1 MADEKRLAWAEMAA
15 IACVMV
21 LSMAYGFLVLRVL
34 LARQSGLGPAAALR
48 DAISGG
54 WPIVALFLLVGAAVA
69 LTTYRLV
76 MPRAAGQGVSPETAR
91 AAGSRQWRRMRL
103 LATILA
109 LPLIL
114 LTAGWVG
121 FIMLTGKDLDV
132 HVLMM
137 LGLAVW
143 CAVVVMVYWIVKP
156 SREYL
161 YAQGTGDRS
170 RIDDE
175 RAQEVKGRAADTTIN
190 VFMGVMILVGVPYE
204 VIIQG
209 VLPFRSYAEMA
220 VICLVWG
227 LASWRWKRK
236 L

>member
-1 MADEKRLAWAEMAA
+1 MSDVRRVGRAKGVAIYLAFGLGLMGYSHT
-15 IACVMV
+15 
-21 LSMAYGFLVLRVL
+21 LLRVW
-34 LARQSGLGPAAALR
+34 LARASKGLGPAAALR

-54 WPIVALFLLVGAAVA
+54 WDITAAMMVGAVVCAAARFLINRPVA
-69 LTTYRLV
+69 
-76 MPRAAGQGVSPETAR
+76 GEGISPETA
-91 AAGSRQWRRMRL
+91 GLRQWRRMRL
-103 LATILA
+103 LVTICA
-109 LPLIL
+109 LPFILIM
-114 LTAGWVG
+114 AGWVG

-132 HVLMM
+132 HVLIM
-137 LGLAVW
+137 LGVAV
-143 CAVVVMVYWIVKP
+143 CYAVVVMVYWIVKP

-190 VFMGVMILVGVPYE
+190 VFVGFMFLVGVPYE

-220 VICLVWG
+220 VILLVGG
-227 LASWRWKRK
+227 LSSWRWKRK

>member
-1 MADEKRLAWAEMAA
+1 MSDVRRVGRAKGVAIYLA
-15 IACVMV
+15 
-21 LSMAYGFLVLRVL
+21 LSFVVIKYSQILLRVW
-34 LARQSGLGPAAALR
+34 LARASKGLGPAAALR

-54 WPIVALFLLVGAAVA
+54 WDITAAMMVGAVVGAAALFLINRPVA
-69 LTTYRLV
+69 
-76 MPRAAGQGVSPETAR
+76 GEGISPETA
-91 AAGSRQWRRMRL
+91 GLRQWRRMRL
-103 LATILA
+103 LVTIGA

-137 LGLAVW
+137 LGLAVS

-190 VFMGVMILVGVPYE
+190 VFMGVMFLVGVPYE

>member
-1 MADEKRLAWAEMAA
+1 MSDVRRVGRAKGVAIYLAFGLGLMGYIHILLEVW
-15 IACVMV
+15 
-21 LSMAYGFLVLRVL
+21 
-34 LARQSGLGPAAALR
+34 LARAFKGLGPAAALR
-48 DAISGG
+48 DAISVG
-54 WPIVALFLLVGAAVA
+54 WDVRAAMMVGLVVSAAVFF
-69 LTTYRLV
+69 LINRPV
-76 MPRAAGQGVSPETAR
+76 AGEGISPETA
-91 AAGSRQWRRMRL
+91 GLRQWRRMRL
-103 LATILA
+103 LVTICA
-109 LPLIL
+109 LPLML
-114 LTAGWVG
+114 MTAGWVG
-121 FIMLTGKDLDV
+121 FIMLTGKDLPE

-137 LGLAVW
+137 LGLAV
-143 CAVVVMVYWIVKP
+143 CYAVVVMVYWIVKP

-209 VLPFRSYAEMA
+209 VLPFRSGVEMA
-220 VICLVWG
+220 VILLVWG